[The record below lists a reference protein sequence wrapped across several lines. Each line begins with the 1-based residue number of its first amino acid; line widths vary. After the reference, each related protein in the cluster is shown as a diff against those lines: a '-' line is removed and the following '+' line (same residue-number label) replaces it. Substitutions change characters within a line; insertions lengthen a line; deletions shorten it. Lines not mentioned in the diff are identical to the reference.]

1 MAKYVR
7 SKVPM
12 EVALH
17 LRSELSFAL
26 EKLVSVATSILF
38 KGQGEKKIDDVY
50 KCIYIY
56 IYMFFCVMYVY
67 IYIYISYYIHCL
79 NNTVHM
85 TS

>member
-26 EKLVSVATSILF
+26 GKLVSVGTSILF

-56 IYMFFCVMYVY
+56 RDVFLSYVCIY
-67 IYIYISYYIHCL
+67 IYIYHITFIVSTIL
-79 NNTVHM
+79 
-85 TS
+85 

>member
-26 EKLVSVATSILF
+26 GKLVSVGTSILF
-38 KGQGEKKIDDVY
+38 KGHCEKKIDDVY

-56 IYMFFCVMYVY
+56 IDVFCVMYVY
-67 IYIYISYYIHCL
+67 IYIYHITFIVSTIL
-79 NNTVHM
+79 
-85 TS
+85 